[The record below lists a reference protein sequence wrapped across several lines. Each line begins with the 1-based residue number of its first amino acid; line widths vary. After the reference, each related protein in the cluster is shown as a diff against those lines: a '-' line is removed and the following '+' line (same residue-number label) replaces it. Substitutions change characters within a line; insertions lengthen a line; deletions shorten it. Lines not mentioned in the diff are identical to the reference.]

1 MSYSGTLAIEPHKIQ
16 ANTGL
21 VYLEPLFPYIQA
33 CFLSGGVMRGS
44 YFSIQSWMVT
54 ELNLKGVER
63 DVYAIIYGF
72 SQDEESDFH
81 GSLSYLSKITG
92 YSRNAICTALQ
103 SLVDKGYVIKTEK
116 VVNNIKF
123 CRYRTS
129 DLDGVQVSCTGIA
142 KNKAE
147 TVQVTWTHNKAV
159 NKNINNKQNNK
170 EIVKTSEI
178 DNIKDLY
185 NEHCFNLPKIL
196 KLTDKRTKA
205 IKNIIKKYSVEEIIQ
220 AFDLANSSDFLIG
233 NNDRG
238 WKADMDFILRE
249 DKFVNILEG
258 KYGGKKKINHV
269 SSDMGRTVTRMTAE
283 QKKQLREDIA
293 NGKAERI

>member
-1 MSYSGTLAIEPHKIQ
+1 ML
-16 ANTGL
+16 
-21 VYLEPLFPYIQA
+21 
-33 CFLSGGVMRGS
+33 
-44 YFSIQSWMVT
+44 
-54 ELNLKGVER
+54 LKR
-63 DVYAIIYGF
+63 RRW
-72 SQDEESDFH
+72 
-81 GSLSYLSKITG
+81 LIT
-92 YSRNAICTALQ
+92 S
-103 SLVDKGYVIKTEK
+103 SFVD
-116 VVNNIKF
+116 
-123 CRYRTS
+123 
-129 DLDGVQVSCTGIA
+129 
-142 KNKAE
+142 
-147 TVQVTWTHNKAV
+147 TVQVTWTNNKAV
-159 NKNINNKQNNK
+159 NKEIDNKQNNK

-196 KLTDKRTKA
+196 KLTDKRIKA
-205 IKNIIKKYSVEEIIQ
+205 IKNIIKKYSAEEIIQ